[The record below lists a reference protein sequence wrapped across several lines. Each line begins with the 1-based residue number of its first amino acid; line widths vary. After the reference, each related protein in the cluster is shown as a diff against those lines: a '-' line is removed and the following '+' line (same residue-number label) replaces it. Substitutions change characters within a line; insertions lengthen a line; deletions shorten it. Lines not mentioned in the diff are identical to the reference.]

1 MHAETS
7 QVASEKS
14 AVDQKQPEAP
24 VLPPKDG
31 GYQFE
36 NKRKLQKGK
45 SRRDPSDEGSRML
58 QRKSVQQTCKSNTYC
73 IQINIISHSNLNDEN
88 NSRTVVYVW
97 IYFQD

>member
-14 AVDQKQPEAP
+14 AVDQEQPEAQ

-31 GYQFE
+31 GYQFG
-36 NKRKLQKGK
+36 NKKKLQKGK

-58 QRKSVQQTCKSNTYC
+58 QRKSVRQTCKSNTYC
-73 IQINIISHSNLNDEN
+73 IQTNVVFHSNLNHEN
-88 NSRTVVYVW
+88 NNRMVVNVC
-97 IYFQD
+97 ICFQD